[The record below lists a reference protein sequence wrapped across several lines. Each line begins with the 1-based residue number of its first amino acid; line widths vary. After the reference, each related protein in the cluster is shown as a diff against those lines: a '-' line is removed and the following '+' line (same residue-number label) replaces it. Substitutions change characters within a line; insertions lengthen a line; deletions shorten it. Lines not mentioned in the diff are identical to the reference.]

1 MADTTLTAQPSST
14 MFNELSRLIK
24 SKKLTPWVILRETL
38 YYALMIGLCL
48 VFVLPFVWSVATS
61 FKPDNEIFS
70 DSLVLLPANPTIQHY
85 IDAFTT
91 VPFAQYFR
99 NSMFL
104 AIIGVISN
112 VFFGSLAGY
121 SYARLRFKG
130 KQSMFRLQLTSLMVP
145 GVVTIIPSYIILRSF
160 PLVGG
165 NDILGQGGQGFL
177 NTYWA
182 IFLPGAAGTFAVFLM
197 RQFFLTL
204 PSELGE
210 AARIDGCTE
219 FGVFWRIYMPLS
231 LPAVATLALFTFQ
244 ASWNSFL
251 WNVIVLNDPNMYT
264 IQMGL
269 QSFTFNNQT
278 DYGPLMAASVVAT
291 IPMLLLFIF
300 AQRYF
305 VQGIA
310 FTGTK

>member
-1 MADTTLTAQPSST
+1 MTA
-14 MFNELSRLIK
+14 K
-24 SKKLTPWVILRETL
+24 HTPFTIAREAL
-38 YYALMIGLCL
+38 YYAVMLILSG
-48 VFVLPFVWSVATS
+48 VFVLPFIWSVSTS

-70 DSLVLLPANPTIQHY
+70 DTLVLLPEQPTVQHY

-91 VPFAQYFR
+91 VPFGRYLG
-99 NSMFL
+99 NSLFL
-104 AIIGVISN
+104 AVIGVISN
-112 VFFGSLAGY
+112 LFFGSLAGY
-121 SYARLRFKG
+121 SYARLRFRG
-130 KQSMFRLQLTSLMVP
+130 KQSLFRLQLISLMVP
-145 GVVTIIPSYIILRSF
+145 GIVTIIPSYIILRSF
-160 PLVGG
+160 PFAGG
-165 NDILGQGGQGFL
+165 NDWLGQGGSGLL

-197 RQFFLTL
+197 RQFLLTL

-210 AARIDGCTE
+210 AGRIDGCSE
-219 FGVFWRIYMPLS
+219 FGIFWRIYLPLC
-231 LPAVATLALFTFQ
+231 LPALATLGLFTFQ
-244 ASWNSFL
+244 GSWNAFL
-251 WNVIVLNDPNMYT
+251 WNVIVLSDPNLAT

-291 IPMLLLFIF
+291 LPMLILFIL

-305 VQGIA
+305 VEGIS